1 MAQSDSAAALSQAL
15 GAILAAGAAADMQI
29 SAAVVALVIA
39 DITFIS
45 TLAWQIEFLHE
56 FRTRLPAAESASIRR
71 TLRN

>member
-1 MAQSDSAAALSQAL
+1 
-15 GAILAAGAAADMQI
+15 MQI